1 MKQAIRCRWRLILVE
16 VVLSIAVAVAAVLV
30 LREPATAQ
38 RFTIDES
45 RWIYSSRYFWI
56 TFVDHDLFGPEWQ
69 PNYVVMT
76 HPPVARYLIGFGLW
90 LQGWTPD
97 RLNGRY
103 DSLRP
108 ASANFREG
116 NIPTPQLLAAARR
129 TTFPYAVGGMVL
141 IYVVGRMLGGRVAG
155 LAAAAFAL
163 TNPLLTTLWTRAL
176 AESIVAFFSLLAL
189 AIALY
194 VLPRLTCTLSTPWL
208 PVVSGASLALASA
221 SKLSGGIAVVGLAA
235 FALVQQGLAYA
246 RTRRTAGIRSWIDL
260 GLAACILFIVVNPLL
275 YPSPAGR
282 TLALLK
288 QRQDE
293 MEFQQDVFERQAVPD
308 DLGSRVER
316 VLTRVTV
323 TFATPKGPLP
333 ISPEVPFVAAGMI
346 VVAVLAGLD
355 LRRWHAGRP
364 LLFLLW
370 TAGFYAVITVNLGFD
385 SPHYYAPLV
394 TANAVLAGL
403 AVGAL
408 AEAVRKLV
416 ASRPWPQRGLAQN
429 TQLPAR

>member
-1 MKQAIRCRWRLILVE
+1 MLVE
-16 VVLSIAVAVAAVLV
+16 AALVLAVAVASVLV
-30 LREPATAQ
+30 LREPMAAQ

-45 RWIYSSRYFWI
+45 RWINASRYFWI
-56 TFVDHDLFGPEWQ
+56 TFIDHDLFGPEWQ

-90 LQGWTPD
+90 LQGWSPD

-108 ASANFREG
+108 FSANFRDG
-116 NIPTPQLLAAARR
+116 NIPTPQLLRDARR

-141 IYVVGRMLGGRVAG
+141 IYVTGRMLGGRLAG
-155 LAAAAFAL
+155 LAAAAFGL

-194 VLPRLTCTLSTPWL
+194 VLPRLNCALSTPWL

-221 SKLSGGIAVVGLAA
+221 SKLSGGIAVVGLAV
-235 FALVQQGLAYA
+235 FALVQQGMAYV
-246 RTRRTAGIRSWIDL
+246 RTRRTAGLRSWIDL
-260 GLAACILFIVVNPLL
+260 GLAACIVFILVNPLL

-308 DLGSRVER
+308 DLGSRATR
-316 VLTRVTV
+316 VLTRVAV
-323 TFATPKGPLP
+323 TYATPRGSLP
-333 ISPEVPFVAAGMI
+333 ISPEVPFVVAGMV
-346 VVAVLAGLD
+346 VVAVWAGLD

-364 LLFLLW
+364 LLFVLW

-385 SPHYYAPLV
+385 SAHYYAPLV

-403 AVGAL
+403 AVAAL
-408 AEAVRKLV
+408 ADLVRKSGRGLN
-416 ASRPWPQRGLAQN
+416 WPRRSLAQN
-429 TQLPAR
+429 TQLPVR